1 MNPRR
6 LLLITLGAS
15 LSANTALLRAQ
26 TPSGAMRRVG
36 VLSPSTRTKDEI
48 TLKPF
53 FDQMRQL
60 GWVEGQSISY
70 DRVNADDQMASL
82 PRLAGELA
90 ARRPEV
96 IFASPTPA
104 AVAAKQATQTIPIVF
119 AAVSDPVGIGLVSN
133 LARPM
138 GNLTGLAN
146 LFDSLAPKRLEL
158 LREILPGARRLGR
171 LVDPSDPSFKLDQQ
185 ALTPLTD
192 ALHLTLVSAEATN
205 PVEFDAAVAKLIG
218 DRVDAIV
225 IGGVSPL
232 ASSLRARLIELANQ
246 KRVPVVGGNVQFAE
260 AGALFSYG
268 TSLADQLRRAAM
280 LVDKILKGARPADIP
295 VEQPTL
301 FELVVNWKAAKALGI
316 SVPRSFLLRADRVIE

>member
-1 MNPRR
+1 MTPRR
-6 LLLITLGAS
+6 LLLLALGAS
-15 LSANTALLRAQ
+15 LSGHAALLRAQ

-36 VLSPSTRTKDEI
+36 VLGPGTRAKGDI

-60 GWVEGQSISY
+60 GWVEGQNISY
-70 DRVNADDQMASL
+70 DRVDADDQMASL
-82 PRLAGELA
+82 PRLAAELA

-104 AVAAKQATQTIPIVF
+104 ALAAKQATQTIPIVF
-119 AAVSDPVGIGLVSN
+119 AAVSDPVGVGLVSS
-133 LARPM
+133 LARPI
-138 GNLTGLAN
+138 GNLTGIAN

-171 LVDPSDPSFKLDQQ
+171 LVDPSDPSFRLDQL
-185 ALTPLTD
+185 ALAPLAD
-192 ALHLTLVSAEATN
+192 ASHLTLVSAEATN

-218 DRVDAIV
+218 DRIDVIV

-232 ASSLRARLIELANQ
+232 ALSLRARLIELANQ
-246 KRVPVVGGNVQFAE
+246 RRVPVVGGNVQFAE

-268 TSLADQLRRAAM
+268 TSLADQLRRAAV
-280 LVDKILKGARPADIP
+280 LVDKILKGAKPADIP

-301 FELVVNWKAAKALGI
+301 FEFVVNLKAAKALGI
-316 SVPRSFLLRADRVIE
+316 TVPRAILLRADRVIE